1 MFVSNVTVEGIL
13 TAIWYTWLFKLILG
27 CLTFTK
33 GNTVIHDNAKQCSWL
48 AKVSSDRA
56 AITLVCVQCTLKW
69 LNWFRVIT
77 LLTT

>member
-48 AKVSSDRA
+48 AKVSF
-56 AITLVCVQCTLKW
+56 K
-69 LNWFRVIT
+69 
-77 LLTT
+77 